1 MWIFLLSMSLLSYT
15 AYSGRQATKNTIFS
29 SLIIWL
35 ITKVG
40 NWAKIKGVHTN
51 IESICKTLRLTAK
64 QCDQDSIA
72 VSSVTIDEDI
82 PTTNL
87 NQLEPSFMYTQI
99 FKEILLE
106 IEHFIQF
113 WWHQYTNNTFTLKII
128 SEFERTS
135 KMDIVT

>member
-1 MWIFLLSMSLLSYT
+1 
-15 AYSGRQATKNTIFS
+15 
-29 SLIIWL
+29 
-35 ITKVG
+35 
-40 NWAKIKGVHTN
+40 
-51 IESICKTLRLTAK
+51 
-64 QCDQDSIA
+64 
-72 VSSVTIDEDI
+72 
-82 PTTNL
+82 
-87 NQLEPSFMYTQI
+87 MYTQI